1 MKVDYIALSVPI
13 FFILI
18 GVELAYSFYKKLNF
32 YRLNDSISNLSQG
45 IGQQVTGVFM
55 KTVLFFGYMY
65 IFEHWRLF
73 DLPQSIWIWIILFI
87 GVDFFTIGFTE

>member
-18 GVELAYSFYKKLNF
+18 GVERAYNFYKKLSY

-45 IGQQVTGVFM
+45 IGQQLTGIFM
-55 KTVLFFGYMY
+55 KGYL
-65 IFEHWRLF
+65 INKFE
-73 DLPQSIWIWIILFI
+73 WI
-87 GVDFFTIGFTE
+87 GCNQQ